1 MEPMADEWPSSQPG
15 GAAAAGKAS
24 IRILLVEGGCEDAEL
39 VGRLLGQCAEP
50 RFEITRAPT
59 FAAALPIAQ
68 RGDHAAV
75 LLDLSVPDSV
85 DFAHLRELAL
95 SVPHTAIV
103 ILTGLDR
110 QSVAVQAI
118 RHGAQDYLVKG
129 NATSGDLARSI
140 QMAIERKSFEAQLA
154 ERANFDSLTGLV
166 SRTLFQDRLA
176 HAVARARRTDERAGL
191 LFIDLDGFKAVN
203 DALGHAAGDE
213 VLRLVAARFRVAV
226 RESDTLARFG
236 GDEFTILIEPLAGA
250 AAAARV
256 AERVLAALRGPLAVA
271 EQEVC
276 VTPSIGVAMFPDHAG
291 EADALL
297 RAADAAMYR
306 AKKSGKNNVQFC

>member
-1 MEPMADEWPSSQPG
+1 MEPMADERPSSQPG

-24 IRILLVEGGCEDAEL
+24 IRILLVEGSCEDAEL

-236 GDEFTILIEPLAGA
+236 GDEFTILIEPLADA